1 VNTSASPANAR
12 RSPGRTILLG
22 ALAIGTID
30 ILWAMGM
37 AVIDGKDPLRVLQ
50 TIAGG
55 LLGAATFDG
64 GAGTMVLGLALHYF
78 IASCVMTTYY
88 LASRKFPALVRQPWV
103 YGILY
108 GIAVYVVMYQVVLP
122 LSAWH
127 GKGIKLGTQLAKGL
141 FIHMFG
147 VGLVAALVTRWG
159 DRQPRTG

>member
-1 VNTSASPANAR
+1 MSTSASPANAR

-37 AVIDGKDPLRVLQ
+37 AVIEGKDALRVLQ

-55 LLGAATFDG
+55 LLGAATFEG
-64 GAGTMVLGLALHYF
+64 GAGTMLLGLAFHYF

-103 YGILY
+103 FGILY
-108 GIAVYVVMYQVVLP
+108 GIVVLVVMYQVVLP

-127 GKGIKLGTQLAKGL
+127 TKGITLGIPLAKAL

-159 DRQPRTG
+159 SKPAD

>member
-1 VNTSASPANAR
+1 MNTSTPPTAGR
-12 RSPGRTILLG
+12 RSAARTILLG
-22 ALAIGTID
+22 MLAIGTID

-37 AVIDGKDPLRVLQ
+37 AVIEGKDPLRVLQ

-55 LLGAATFDG
+55 LLGSATFEG
-64 GAGTMVLGLALHYF
+64 GAGTMVLGAVIHYF
-78 IASCVMTTYY
+78 IACCVMTTYY
-88 LASRKFPALVRQPWV
+88 LASRKFPQLARKPWV

-127 GKGIKLGTQLAKGL
+127 TKGIKLGVPLAKAL

-147 VGLVAALVTRWG
+147 IGLVAGLMTRWG
-159 DRQPRTG
+159 DRE

>member
-1 VNTSASPANAR
+1 MNTSASPANAR